1 MSEMHP
7 EFPSWYSLVD
17 LENNAEKR
25 QARWNAIETYLG
37 NEVDVE
43 MLLKL
48 THIFRQK
55 PTQDQ
60 LTAFRQYFR
69 DQDETFPLSGNEKE
83 LQLLA
88 GSCLAVLVHGYDY
101 SQSAEAALAIVTTD
115 FNGVREIELP
125 INLIEIA
132 NESIVSLG
140 IKARRRSNIVNSTA
154 SLNKIS
160 LKEIAEPVVNNWT
173 QVSQAFSS
181 TESVIND
188 KLLPQIQKKINAEAR
203 NAKKMIEIQD
213 EELQMLW
220 WLVGEYSHSMDCPF
234 DKLEQNSKALVLAA
248 ELANETKLVPGPTA
262 IKALLS
268 KAGLTKQRKKI
279 KLTTAINSAPAEWLT
294 SQLEGKKISQL
305 TTPIHFAIER
315 QLETGAGESWIAGW
329 SASTNIDKELSL
341 SALDLSMLYYRESLL
356 ARIE

>member
-1 MSEMHP
+1 MHP
-7 EFPSWYSLVD
+7 EFPCWYSHVD
-17 LENNAEKR
+17 LKNNAEQR
-25 QARWNAIETYLG
+25 QARWNAIETYLED
-37 NEVDVE
+37 EVDVE

-48 THIFRQK
+48 AHVFRQG

-60 LTAFRQYFR
+60 LAAFRQCFR

-88 GSCLAVLVHGYDY
+88 GSCLAVLASEGGYCG
-101 SQSAEAALAIVTTD
+101 SVEAAIAIITAD
-115 FNGVREIELP
+115 FNGAREIQLP
-125 INLIEIA
+125 INLIGIA
-132 NESIVSLG
+132 NESITSQGVESRKRSSSVKSA
-140 IKARRRSNIVNSTA
+140 IKF
-154 SLNKIS
+154 NKIS
-160 LKEIAEPVVNNWT
+160 MKDIADSIVANNWPH
-173 QVSQAFSS
+173 VSQAFSS
-181 TESVIND
+181 TESIIND
-188 KLLPQIQKKINAEAR
+188 KLLTQIQTKFNASMS
-203 NAKKMIEIQD
+203 KTQKLIEIQD

-220 WLVGEYSHSMDCPF
+220 WVIGEYSHSVDCPF

-248 ELANETKLVPGPTA
+248 ELANETKLIPGPAA

-268 KAGLTKQRKKI
+268 RAGLTKQRKKI
-279 KLTTAINSAPAEWLT
+279 KLTTAINSAPEEWLK

-329 SASTNIDKELSL
+329 SASTNIDSEFSL
-341 SALDLSMLYYRESLL
+341 PALDLSMLYYRESLL